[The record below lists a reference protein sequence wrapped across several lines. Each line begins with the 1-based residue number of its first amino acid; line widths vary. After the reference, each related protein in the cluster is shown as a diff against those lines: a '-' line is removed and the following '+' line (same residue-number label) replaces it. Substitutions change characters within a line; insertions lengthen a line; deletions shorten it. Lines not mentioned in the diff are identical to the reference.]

1 MTGTPTPKP
10 APRIGLT
17 DAVRLLA
24 GIVFVV
30 NGLNWWV
37 KLITPY
43 PSMSDFV
50 DFLPPPDVV
59 GAMIENGVLFH
70 LVKATE
76 LGVGIAL
83 LTNRFVP
90 LALVAALPLAVPVF
104 VVDVF
109 FIAHLRGQV
118 MGWGTLILN
127 LYLLLAYLG
136 NYHAIL
142 QPGNTPSLATRRDG
156 IASESPPARLLAG
169 IMEPLVLPLGLLGLV
184 LGAVMVVWLG
194 VMIAQHAL
202 NPMALSDLFP
212 LQPRVG

>member
-1 MTGTPTPKP
+1 MTAARTMK
-10 APRIGLT
+10 AAQFGLT

-24 GIVFVV
+24 GVVFTL

-50 DFLPPPDVV
+50 DFMPPPDVV

-70 LVKATE
+70 IVKASE
-76 LGVGIAL
+76 LAVGILMLA
-83 LTNRFVP
+83 NRFVP
-90 LALVAALPLAVPVF
+90 LALVAALPIAVPVF

-127 LYLLLAYLG
+127 LYLLAAYLG
-136 NYHAIL
+136 SYHGMLVSRNAPLPITRS
-142 QPGNTPSLATRRDG
+142 QGVSGPS
-156 IASESPPARLLAG
+156 EPARLLAR
-169 IMEPLVLPLGLLGLV
+169 IIEPLMLPLGIASLLLGS
-184 LGAVMVVWLG
+184 AMVIWLG
-194 VMIAQHAL
+194 IMIGQYVID
-202 NPMALSDLFP
+202 PQPLSALFP
-212 LQPRVG
+212 LEPRNR